1 MRSTGRDRSAIVDA
15 TAGKDGIFGGYGEGK
30 GELGGGQLS
39 TRRKE
44 RKRTGGDGHGR
55 RPGGREREEVHLGKP
70 PPPPRAAKEDDNRE
84 LIWSRGQQIVD
95 FW

>member
-1 MRSTGRDRSAIVDA
+1 MRSKGGDRSARVDA

-44 RKRTGGDGHGR
+44 RKRTGGNDHGR
-55 RPGGREREEVHLGKP
+55 IPSGREREEVHLGKP
-70 PPPPRAAKEDDNRE
+70 PPPPPRAAKKDDNRE
-84 LIWSRGQQIVD
+84 LIWSQGQQLAD
-95 FW
+95 F